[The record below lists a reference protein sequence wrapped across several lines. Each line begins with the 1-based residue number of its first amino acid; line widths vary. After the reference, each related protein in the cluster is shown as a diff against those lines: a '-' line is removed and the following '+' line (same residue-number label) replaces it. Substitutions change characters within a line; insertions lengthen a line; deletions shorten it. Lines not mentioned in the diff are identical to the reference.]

1 MLDGFVS
8 GAELAGNGIAIVR
21 DLFFA
26 PAVRGLLPAFA
37 VTLFFAVVD
46 LVGLE
51 LAAVFFFLV
60 GVPICMFMGILDLV
74 LSCAACCG
82 C

>member
-1 MLDGFVS
+1 MLDGFLS
-8 GAELAGNGIAIVR
+8 GANLAGICIAIVW

-26 PAVRGLLPAFA
+26 PRGGGLLPAFA
-37 VTLFFAVVD
+37 VTLFFPVVD
-46 LVGLE
+46 IVGRE

-60 GVPICMFMGILDLV
+60 GVPICMVMGILDLV